1 MAEDDLTINVWVGN
15 LGRYNEGTLI
25 GGWLRLPVDEQR
37 IDRFLTEQVGL
48 TIDAQQ
54 AYEIGRQGGVV
65 YEEYGIL
72 DYEYDGLLAALDYRP
87 GEYEDLHALNTL
99 AQAARIFTQ
108 DRPEALEAVRLAA
121 DMNNVHDPVG
131 LANLLVQAEDI
142 EYMAY
147 DPPQGITRENTPDLD
162 EMYGWHCANRNS
174 ELASLLD
181 GPYGMYFDV
190 AKYGRDA
197 SINDN
202 VTLADHGFLI
212 DEAIPDT
219 KRYSGTELTRIVDAH
234 GDDEPGLSATPPPES
249 DALRMV
255 GRWGDT
261 HDNVMR
267 SDGAERIAE
276 RIMRANDSD
285 DNHLRQQVRDLIR
298 PVADQLDGDMPSGS
312 ATFARL
318 VAEHEAMHANSDQMP
333 AQEPFRLESLLEPGE
348 HVMEYTLA
356 GTATNWGAPVYQC
369 IMPIDSTDI
378 GAGLEDTLQRI
389 IADRAGHGD
398 ADTIL
403 AETMGTRPIG
413 ELDPADGITPI
424 DQGYALPAPI
434 TSFNP
439 RPVKEEKPDTSKGR
453 DTVLDGIRQ
462 RAGRRADDPTAH
474 PPAQERAKTRN
485 R

>member
-48 TIDAQQ
+48 TLDAQQ

-181 GPYGMYFDV
+181 GPYGMYFDL
-190 AKYGRDA
+190 
-197 SINDN
+197 S
-202 VTLADHGFLI
+202 LI
-212 DEAIPDT
+212 HI
-219 KRYSGTELTRIVDAH
+219 
-234 GDDEPGLSATPPPES
+234 
-249 DALRMV
+249 
-255 GRWGDT
+255 
-261 HDNVMR
+261 
-267 SDGAERIAE
+267 
-276 RIMRANDSD
+276 
-285 DNHLRQQVRDLIR
+285 
-298 PVADQLDGDMPSGS
+298 
-312 ATFARL
+312 
-318 VAEHEAMHANSDQMP
+318 
-333 AQEPFRLESLLEPGE
+333 
-348 HVMEYTLA
+348 
-356 GTATNWGAPVYQC
+356 
-369 IMPIDSTDI
+369 
-378 GAGLEDTLQRI
+378 
-389 IADRAGHGD
+389 
-398 ADTIL
+398 
-403 AETMGTRPIG
+403 
-413 ELDPADGITPI
+413 
-424 DQGYALPAPI
+424 
-434 TSFNP
+434 
-439 RPVKEEKPDTSKGR
+439 
-453 DTVLDGIRQ
+453 
-462 RAGRRADDPTAH
+462 
-474 PPAQERAKTRN
+474 
-485 R
+485 